1 MEARMNFLT
10 RILALGAA
18 ALALSACSV
27 AHVNNFEF
35 GASEAPEVR
44 GPSTYIEPNENISRI
59 SASFIAADEDEVL
72 VPVRSRKL
80 DEGVAVKLSDLT
92 ISTAS
97 KNVQENYARLN
108 IGGYSFAASAD
119 FILKWDFIFFQL
131 GLAYY
136 DGAYYYASLGTNH
149 KYYEYGVFVGEFH
162 QFTRINYY
170 GYWCSADGCTKED
183 REDTF
188 ESSQL
193 RMLSDVFLGGYAGLH
208 FWRLSL
214 NYTLSLYTP
223 GLDVP
228 DLSYTMPM
236 IVSNYL
242 SAGIKITDDLMV
254 RGGVVA
260 SFVRTW
266 RKPHLGL
273 KFAIDYYIGES
284 KSSKNKYGNSKETE
298 PAAKSETFA
307 EPAVETI
314 PAETETVTETE
325 PMAEPDSATEVE
337 PTTESEE
344 SGAEEPAETEPA
356 AESEPAENSAV
367 EPAEAQA
374 EETAE

>member
-27 AHVNNFEF
+27 ARVNNFEF

-44 GPSTYIEPNENISRI
+44 GPSTYIEPNENIARV
-59 SASFIAADEDEVL
+59 SASLIAADEDEVL
-72 VPVRSRKL
+72 MPVKSRKL
-80 DEGVAVKLSDLT
+80 DERVAVKLSDVT
-92 ISTAS
+92 VSTAP
-97 KNVQENYARLN
+97 KKVQENYARLD
-108 IGGYSFAASAD
+108 IGGYSFAASVD
-119 FILKWDFIFFQL
+119 FILKWDAIFFQL

-162 QFTRINYY
+162 QITRVKYY
-170 GYWCSADGCTKED
+170 GYWCSVDGCTQDD
-183 REDTF
+183 RDDKY
-188 ESSQL
+188 ESTQL

-223 GLDVP
+223 SLDVP

-242 SAGIKITDDLMV
+242 SAGIKITDNLMV
-254 RGGVVA
+254 RGGAVA
-260 SFVRTW
+260 SLVRTW
-266 RKPHLGL
+266 SKPHLGL
-273 KFAIDYYIGES
+273 KFSIDYNIGES
-284 KSSKNKYGNSKETE
+284 KSSKNKYESSEEAE

-307 EPAVETI
+307 APAPTVETEI
-314 PAETETVTETE
+314 
-325 PMAEPDSATEVE
+325 
-337 PTTESEE
+337 
-344 SGAEEPAETEPA
+344 PAETEPA
-356 AESEPAENSAV
+356 AETESATESEPTTEAETVAESETAAEAEPVAENETPAENSAE
-367 EPAEAQA
+367 EPAEAQTEESA
-374 EETAE
+374 E

>member
-298 PAAKSETFA
+298 PA
-307 EPAVETI
+307 
-314 PAETETVTETE
+314 TETE

-344 SGAEEPAETEPA
+344 SGVEEPAETEPA